1 MRKSAYTINLRRN
14 RSKQSMREARQRA
27 PPWEKAEREVSNMAE
42 NRKEAAGRLRQ
53 LANENYE
60 PGSIAVD
67 LKYRKKEQPTGEE
80 VNSIVKFSRL
90 LILNRV
96 KAESTEVKKQLKITA
111 VLIAISTAVTLAA
124 ILAAV
129 CYLK

>member
-1 MRKSAYTINLRRN
+1 MK
-14 RSKQSMREARQRA
+14 
-27 PPWEKAEREVSNMAE
+27 E
-42 NRKEAAGRLRQ
+42 NKTAAGKVRQ
-53 LANENYE
+53 LANENYK
-60 PGSIAVD
+60 PGSMSVD
-67 LKYRKKEQPTGEE
+67 LKYRRTEQPTGEE

-96 KAESTEVKKQLKITA
+96 RMESEKLQKQIKITA
-111 VLIAISTAVTLAA
+111 VLIAVSTAVILAA

>member
-1 MRKSAYTINLRRN
+1 MSDKKT
-14 RSKQSMREARQRA
+14 
-27 PPWEKAEREVSNMAE
+27 
-42 NRKEAAGRLRQ
+42 AAGKVRQ

-60 PGSIAVD
+60 PGSMTVD
-67 LKYRKKEQPTGEE
+67 LRYRKKEQPTGEE
-80 VNSIVKFSRL
+80 VNGIVKFSRL

-96 KAESTEVKKQLKITA
+96 KAESAKVQKQIKITA
-111 VLIAISTAVTLAA
+111 VLIAVSTAVILAA

>member
-1 MRKSAYTINLRRN
+1 
-14 RSKQSMREARQRA
+14 MREARQRA
-27 PPWEKAEREVSNMAE
+27 PPWEKAEREVRNMAE

-96 KAESTEVKKQLKITA
+96 KAESTEVKKQLKIT
-111 VLIAISTAVTLAA
+111 VMKSLFFRTPMRQS
-124 ILAAV
+124 
-129 CYLK
+129 

>member
-1 MRKSAYTINLRRN
+1 
-14 RSKQSMREARQRA
+14 MREARQRA
-27 PPWEKAEREVSNMAE
+27 PPWEKTEREVRNMAE

>member
-1 MRKSAYTINLRRN
+1 
-14 RSKQSMREARQRA
+14 MREARQRA
-27 PPWEKAEREVSNMAE
+27 PPWMKAEREVKSVTE
-42 NRKEAAGRLRQ
+42 NRKEAAKRLRQ

-60 PGSIAVD
+60 PGSMSVD
-67 LKYRKKEQPTGEE
+67 LRYRRTEQPTGEE

-96 KAESTEVKKQLKITA
+96 RMESAKLQKQIKITA
-111 VLIAISTAVTLAA
+111 VLIAVSTAVILAA

>member
-1 MRKSAYTINLRRN
+1 MKLVRHNKT
-14 RSKQSMREARQRA
+14 
-27 PPWEKAEREVSNMAE
+27 
-42 NRKEAAGRLRQ
+42 AAGTFRQ

-60 PGSIAVD
+60 PGSMSVD
-67 LKYRKKEQPTGEE
+67 LRYRRKEQPTGEE

-96 KAESTEVKKQLKITA
+96 RTESAKLQKQIKITA
-111 VLIAISTAVTLAA
+111 VLIVVSTAVILAA

>member
-1 MRKSAYTINLRRN
+1 
-14 RSKQSMREARQRA
+14 MREARQRA
-27 PPWEKAEREVSNMAE
+27 PPWKKAEREDRSVMK
-42 NRKEAAGRLRQ
+42 NRKEAAERLRQ

-60 PGSIAVD
+60 PGSIVVD

-96 KAESTEVKKQLKITA
+96 KMESTKLQRQIKITA
-111 VLIAISTAVTLAA
+111 VLIAVSTAVILAA